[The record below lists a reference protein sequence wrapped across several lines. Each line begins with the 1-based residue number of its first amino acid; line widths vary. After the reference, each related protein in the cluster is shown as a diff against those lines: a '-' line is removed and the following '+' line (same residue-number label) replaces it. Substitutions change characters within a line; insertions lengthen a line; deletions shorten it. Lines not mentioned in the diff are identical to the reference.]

1 MMARA
6 YWIAF
11 YKSVKNPDQ
20 FAAYAK
26 VAPAAIQAAGG
37 RFLVRATPAKIYE
50 LGINQRV
57 VMIEFDS
64 VEKAVAAHDSP
75 GYQEALKVLGDA
87 VERDLRIVESIA

>member
-1 MMARA
+1 MAKA

-37 RFLVRATPAKIYE
+37 KFLVRGAPAKVYE

-64 VEKAVAAHDSP
+64 LDKALAAHDTP
-75 GYQEALKVLGDA
+75 AYQEALRILGDA
-87 VERDLRIVESIA
+87 VERDLRIVEGIA

>member
-1 MMARA
+1 MAKA

-11 YKSVKNPDQ
+11 YKSIKNPDQ

-37 RFLVRATPAKIYE
+37 KFIIRGMPAKTYE
-50 LGINQRV
+50 LGMNQRV

-64 VEKAVAAHDSP
+64 LEKAIAAHDSP
-75 GYQEALKVLGDA
+75 GYQEALRVLGDA
-87 VERDLRIVESIA
+87 VDRDLRIVEGMA